1 MFNYPE
7 GIFVQMFNYPEGIS
21 VHIKIVCVCVMP
33 NGLIPSVTYTGPV
46 SGCVLEAVKE
56 VCNVM

>member
-7 GIFVQMFNYPEGIS
+7 WIV
-21 VHIKIVCVCVMP
+21 VHIKIVCVRVMP
-33 NGLIPSVTYTGPV
+33 NGLIPSVTYTGPL
-46 SGCVLEAVKE
+46 SGCVLEVVKE